1 MVPLKVLPWWSPKPN
16 SEKCMF
22 FSPDLSLVLVGIK
35 MAKGPRPIR
44 RQRER
49 AVKRAAQSQG
59 CLNGAY
65 RAAQSQGC
73 VRGRQQGA
81 QSQGSAEGA
90 ANHRAPDVCVNRGQR
105 PFGGKYYFLMGEW
118 YNLGSRPGYGGG
130 GGDSMTHIKPSNN
143 HTFLVFLF
151 YKFLKRESI

>member
-1 MVPLKVLPWWSPKPN
+1 
-16 SEKCMF
+16 MF

-49 AVKRAAQSQG
+49 AAK
-59 CLNGAY
+59 

-81 QSQGSAEGA
+81 QSQGSAEMA
-90 ANHRAPDVCVNRGQR
+90 PNHRAPDVCVIRGQS
-105 PFGGKYYFLMGEW
+105 PFGGKYYFLMGE
-118 YNLGSRPGYGGG
+118 
-130 GGDSMTHIKPSNN
+130 
-143 HTFLVFLF
+143 
-151 YKFLKRESI
+151 

>member
-1 MVPLKVLPWWSPKPN
+1 
-16 SEKCMF
+16 MF

-49 AVKRAAQSQG
+49 AAKRAAQSQG

-90 ANHRAPDVCVNRGQR
+90 ANHRAPDVCVIRGQR
-105 PFGGKYYFLMGEW
+105 PFGGKYCFLMGE
-118 YNLGSRPGYGGG
+118 
-130 GGDSMTHIKPSNN
+130 
-143 HTFLVFLF
+143 
-151 YKFLKRESI
+151 